1 MLYQLG
7 LCKMQAGD
15 YTGALGNFQT
25 AMNIEN
31 NGMMQVLKMNE
42 IIAYERL
49 GEYKNAAVLIDSY
62 LKTYPDDEEA
72 KREYTYLQT
81 R

>member
-1 MLYQLG
+1 
-7 LCKMQAGD
+7 MQTGD
-15 YTGALGNFQT
+15 YAGALGKFQT

-49 GEYKNAAVLIDSY
+49 GEYKNASVLMDGY

-72 KREYTYLQT
+72 KREYTFLQT

>member
-1 MLYQLG
+1 M
-7 LCKMQAGD
+7 K
-15 YTGALGNFQT
+15 
-25 AMNIEN
+25 IED
-31 NGMMQVLKMNE
+31 NGMMQILKMNE

-49 GEYKNAAVLIDSY
+49 CDYKKAAVLMESY

-72 KREYTYLQT
+72 KREYIFLQT

>member
-1 MLYQLG
+1 MLNQLG
-7 LCKMQAGD
+7 LCKMQTGD
-15 YTGALGNFQT
+15 YVGALDNFQA
-25 AMNIEN
+25 AMNIEG
-31 NGMMQVLKMNE
+31 NGMMQVLKLNE

-49 GEYKNAAVLIDSY
+49 GEYKNASVLMDGY

-72 KREYTYLQT
+72 KREYTFLQT

>member
-1 MLYQLG
+1 
-7 LCKMQAGD
+7 MQTGD
-15 YTGALGNFQT
+15 YEGALNAFQS
-25 AMNIEN
+25 AMNIEE

-42 IIAYERL
+42 IVAYERL
-49 GEYKNAAVLIDSY
+49 KDYKKASILMESY

-72 KREYTYLQT
+72 KREYIFLKT

>member
-1 MLYQLG
+1 
-7 LCKMQAGD
+7 
-15 YTGALGNFQT
+15 
-25 AMNIEN
+25 MNIEG
-31 NGMMQVLKMNE
+31 NGMMQVLKLNE

-49 GEYKNAAVLIDSY
+49 GEYKNASVLMDGY

-72 KREYTYLQT
+72 KREYTFLQT